1 MYVSTKVGR
10 MMTLTLK
17 QLGEGGGG
25 GGQNYQLGDIS

>member
-25 GGQNYQLGDIS
+25 VKISY

>member
-25 GGQNYQLGDIS
+25 GVNISY